1 MDGNYGFLL
10 DIYATFAAIGIPP
23 LNMWKDTSCNRHVC
37 IEYCVFKHA
46 IYIYPYNYNYLYY
59 IYMACLKHAVLTSY
73 RVLIIYI
80 YIYIYKLIGT
90 LGLQMAKSRSY
101 IFTYLIM
108 GPKCVLFIYLQSLR
122 GTIYVLFGAPGII
135 YVCIF
140 YMSSF
145 GCCAGRA
152 QKDCH
157 EVWLFPSQDH
167 QESYQGHLD
176 RVCTAGNCSFQLEVA
191 GVVKYDRN
199 RGKGHSCPWAG
210 TCRSLQGCQDHC
222 RKPACTPMLLFNIS
236 NLIKAPINN
245 ESMAEAGYPGYPGRL
260 GVQICLRSIR

>member
-1 MDGNYGFLL
+1 
-10 DIYATFAAIGIPP
+10 
-23 LNMWKDTSCNRHVC
+23 
-37 IEYCVFKHA
+37 
-46 IYIYPYNYNYLYY
+46 
-59 IYMACLKHAVLTSY
+59 
-73 RVLIIYI
+73 
-80 YIYIYKLIGT
+80 
-90 LGLQMAKSRSY
+90 MAKSRSY

-108 GPKCVLFIYLQSLR
+108 GPKCVLFTYLQSLR

-222 RKPACTPMLLFNIS
+222 CKPMLLFNI
-236 NLIKAPINN
+236 
-245 ESMAEAGYPGYPGRL
+245 
-260 GVQICLRSIR
+260 QI